1 MSVAVEAASPR
12 EPGVRALVEASHE
25 LMRKLFA
32 PEDIYA
38 LDIDALGASEIRLF
52 AARDGDAVLGIGA
65 LAVRDGYG
73 EIKSMFVD
81 KSARGKG
88 VAADILERLEAE
100 ARSLGMDVLKLETGE
115 VLEAAV
121 RLYERSGY
129 VRCGTFGDYLPNT
142 TSVYMEKQLD

>member
-1 MSVAVEAASPR
+1 MSVAVEAASPQ
-12 EPGVRALVEASHE
+12 EAEIRALVEESHA
-25 LMRKLFA
+25 LMRKLFP

-38 LDIDALGASEIRLF
+38 LDVDALDAAEIRLF

-81 KSARGKG
+81 PSARGRG
-88 VAADILERLEAE
+88 VAAGILERLEAE
-100 ARSLGMDVLKLETGE
+100 ARSLGMDMLKLETGE
-115 VLEAAV
+115 ALEAAV

-129 VRCGTFGDYLPNT
+129 VRCGAFGDYLPNT
-142 TSVYMEKQLD
+142 TSVYMEKRLD

>member
-1 MSVAVEAASPR
+1 MSVAVEAASPQ
-12 EPGVRALVEASHE
+12 EAEIRALVEESHA
-25 LMRKLFA
+25 LMRKLFP

-38 LDIDALGASEIRLF
+38 LDVDALGAAEIRLF

-81 KSARGKG
+81 PSARGRG
-88 VAADILERLEAE
+88 VAAGILERLEAE
-100 ARSLGMDVLKLETGE
+100 ARSLGMDMLKLETGE

-129 VRCGTFGDYLPNT
+129 VRCGAFGDYLSNT

>member
-12 EPGVRALVEASHE
+12 EPGVRALVEASHA

-38 LDIDALGASEIRLF
+38 LDIDALGAAEIRLF

-81 KSARGKG
+81 KSARSRG

-129 VRCGTFGDYLPNT
+129 VRCGAFGDYLPNT
-142 TSVYMEKQLD
+142 TSVYMEKRLG